1 MPTQSANITFWEKIR
16 VTKKTNLSLLI
27 VDQTKEVQ
35 LFPSFIAWIHWELIF
50 QSDSYIVHFQGRM
63 LSFYG

>member
-27 VDQTKEVQ
+27 VDQTKEAQ
-35 LFPSFIAWIHWELIF
+35 FFPSFIA
-50 QSDSYIVHFQGRM
+50 
-63 LSFYG
+63 